1 MPFADY
7 FRSMLASGWL
17 EVIEQ
22 LLSVLHQ
29 SFFSLPARTY
39 QFTDLYDLTHYQTSQ
54 HSTSLK
60 LPFPGD
66 VMEIVLD
73 FLYSGQPGKVK
84 GEYFTHALYMQFLLL
99 MLLGSIAGV
108 RMTKH
113 PSLAGFGI

>member
-17 EVIEQ
+17 EVVEQ

-29 SFFSLPARTY
+29 SFFSLPD
-39 QFTDLYDLTHYQTSQ
+39 FYDLTHYQTSQ

-84 GEYFTHALYMQFLLL
+84 GEYFTHARYMQFLLL
-99 MLLGSIAGV
+99 LLLGSISGV

>member
-39 QFTDLYDLTHYQTSQ
+39 QFTDLYYLTHYQTSQ

-84 GEYFTHALYMQFLLL
+84 GEYFTHARYMQFLLL
-99 MLLGSIAGV
+99 MLLGSISGV